1 MGDGRE
7 GVETGFGGAG
17 AGRGRGT
24 QMSLVLRQ
32 QGSKATM
39 LNDSGLAD

>member
-1 MGDGRE
+1 MKDGRK

-32 QGSKATM
+32 
-39 LNDSGLAD
+39 